1 MIQGFPGSSDGKA
14 FAYNVGDLGSIP
26 GLGRPPGEGDGNTLQ
41 YSSLENPTDGGAW
54 WATVQGVDFSTSVF
68 L

>member
-1 MIQGFPGSSDGKA
+1 MLKNLPV
-14 FAYNVGDLGSIP
+14 NVGDEGSIP
-26 GLGRPPGEGDGNTLQ
+26 RWGSSPGEGDGNTLQ

>member
-1 MIQGFPGSSDGKA
+1 MSFPGGPDGGESVCNA
-14 FAYNVGDLGSIP
+14 GDLGSIP